1 MKNESGGLLMQG
13 SQVIKE
19 INKAVRG
26 AEQVGNRVNLNSSS
40 RTARSGNDKAERL
53 LGVAMLRVMLIAL
66 LALGLTGMAKADDGD
81 YGNGNNGPAPDVAR
95 VSLIHGDVS
104 LQRGDTGDWTSATLN
119 TPLVRGDEVATGD
132 RSRAEIQL
140 NYANILRLS
149 SASQA
154 KIADLT
160 RTRIQIQLAQGYA
173 YYSVFKGSEADVEI
187 DTPNVAVR
195 PVRPGRYRIQVNSD
209 NETEIVVRDGAA
221 EIDTPQ
227 GSTTVKEGN
236 SIIIRGTG
244 DNAEYRVADAPHSDD
259 WDHWNKDRDR
269 AIRDANAW
277 RHTNGY
283 YTGASDLDGYGRW
296 VYVPGYGNVWQPYQ
310 DAAWAPY
317 HDGRWVWEPYW
328 GWTWVSYEPWG
339 WAPYHYGRWFFWN
352 SSWVWWPGPVGPYY
366 RPLWA
371 PAFVTF
377 IGFGHHSSFAFGFG
391 SIGWIPV
398 GPFDPCYPWWGRG
411 FSQVNIININNFH
424 GGYYGHDRYYIRPLG
439 VRGRQ
444 RYISNID
451 RARRDPRMR
460 RGISGEDF
468 DHFGRGDGRVRRL
481 DVRDADWRGSRV
493 MTGNLPIVP
502 TRASLHA
509 GAETRPAIV
518 PRSNGRFFTHR
529 QPPAALPGFHD
540 QRQRVQQVVERH
552 APNGEIPGARNGDFG
567 GRAAQG
573 RGGDNRGGFHTQPA
587 IVGRTGAGAGNGP
600 VANGRQNQNG
610 NRTERGG
617 WRTFGNRPGENDRN
631 APGRAGSGNVERAT
645 TKPAIVPRNGRP
657 GANDRNG
664 PSSIDGAVRFP
675 RGGTGGTQSNDRG
688 KQGGWSK
695 FGPPSGGRST
705 VDMGDRGGRADQQPN
720 FPRSSGPAS
729 RPGGQ
734 NDAGGDRGGFHR
746 FPSGGDRPS
755 AQPDR
760 PGGSGNSGGF
770 HRFPSGGDRPSAQP
784 DRPGGGQQPSGN
796 RGGWDRFPSGGRQNA
811 SPAARRGN
819 DRQSRPPLELNKP
832 IVTPRP
838 PETRGGGGFG
848 GYNRGGY
855 DRGAGRSGGGYNPGS
870 AGRSSGGGY
879 NRGASRGGG
888 GSYNRGSAG
897 HSSSGGNRGGNGGDK
912 GRSSSGHRR

>member
-1 MKNESGGLLMQG
+1 MTDKSGGLLMKG
-13 SQVIKE
+13 SQVMRE
-19 INKAVRG
+19 SNEAGQG
-26 AEQVGNRVNLNSSS
+26 AEQVGNRVNRNSGG
-40 RTARSGNDKAERL
+40 RLTAGSDKKAERL
-53 LGVAMLRVMLIAL
+53 LGVAMLRVALIAL
-66 LALGLTGMAKADDGD
+66 LALGLTGLAKADDGD

-104 LQRGDTGDWTSATLN
+104 MQRGDTGDWTTATLN

-173 YYSVFKGSEADVEI
+173 YYSVFKGSEADAEI

-195 PVRPGRYRIQVNSD
+195 PLRPGRYRIQVNSD
-209 NETEIVVRDGAA
+209 NETEIVVRDGEA
-221 EIDTPQ
+221 EIDTPH
-227 GSTTVKEGN
+227 GSTSVKEGH
-236 SIIIRGTG
+236 SIIVRGTS
-244 DNAEYRVADAPHSDD
+244 DNAEYKVADAPHSDD

-269 AIRDANAW
+269 VIRDANAW

-283 YTGASDLDGYGRW
+283 YTGASDLDAYGRW
-296 VYVPGYGNVWQPYQ
+296 IYVPGYGNVWQPYQ

-317 HDGRWVWEPYW
+317 HEGRWVWEPYW

-339 WAPYHYGRWFFWN
+339 WAPYHYGRWFFWE

-377 IGFGHHSSFAFGFG
+377 FGFGHHSSFAFGFG
-391 SIGWIPV
+391 SIGWLPV

-411 FSQVNIININNFH
+411 FTQVNIININNFH
-424 GGYYGHDRYYIRPLG
+424 GGYYGHDRYFIRPLG
-439 VRGRQ
+439 VRGRE
-444 RYISNID
+444 RYISNIEM
-451 RARRDPRMR
+451 AERDPRVR

-468 DHFGRGDGRVRRL
+468 DHFGRGDARVRRL

-502 TRASLHA
+502 TRASLHT

-518 PRSNGRFFTHR
+518 PRNDGRFFTHR

-552 APNGEIPGARNGDFG
+552 APNGEIPGARNDGFG
-567 GRAAQG
+567 GRMGPG
-573 RGGDNRGGFHTQPA
+573 RGGENAQARNGENRGGFHTQPT
-587 IVGRTGAGAGNGP
+587 IVGRTGGGAGGP
-600 VANGRQNQNG
+600 VANGQNG
-610 NRTERGG
+610 NRTDRGDWHSFGRGG
-617 WRTFGNRPGENDRN
+617 NAN
-631 APGRAGSGNVERAT
+631 APGRAGSGNVEGAT
-645 TKPAIVPRNGRP
+645 TRPAIVPRTGRP
-657 GANDRNG
+657 GADSNG
-664 PSSIDGAVRFP
+664 PSSVDGAVRFP
-675 RGGTGGTQSNDRG
+675 RGNAGGTQQNDRG
-688 KQGGWSK
+688 NQGGWTK
-695 FGPPSGGRST
+695 FGPPSGGRSQ
-705 VDMGDRGGRADQQPN
+705 VDMGDRGGRADQH
-720 FPRSSGPAS
+720 PAS

-734 NDAGGDRGGFHR
+734 NDGGDRGGFNR

-755 AQPDR
+755 ARPDR
-760 PGGSGNSGGF
+760 SN
-770 HRFPSGGDRPSAQP
+770 
-784 DRPGGGQQPSGN
+784 GGQQPSQN
-796 RGGWDRFPSGGRQNA
+796 RGGGWERFPSGGRQN
-811 SPAARRGN
+811 SDQGRGSRGGN

-838 PETRGGGGFG
+838 PESRSGGG
-848 GYNRGGY
+848 YGGY
-855 DRGAGRSGGGYNPGS
+855 DRGVGRSGGYGGYDRGGGYDRNAGRSGGGYNPGS
-870 AGRSSGGGY
+870 AGRPSGGGY
-879 NRGASRGGG
+879 DRGASRGGG
-888 GSYNRGSAG
+888 GGSYNGGSAG
-897 HSSSGGNRGGNGGDK
+897 RSSGGGGNHGGGGGNRGGSGSSK
-912 GRSSSGHRR
+912 GSSSGHRR